1 MRRVSAVNPRLAL
14 PCHCGLGGIPARS
27 KSRKGS
33 VKRDAFTPADAS
45 ALTDESRFTLPE
57 PRLPQTGLVQPCRSL
72 GSSKREPSSPA
83 DASAASNGTRL
94 TQPSRRLSQM
104 RAV

>member
-1 MRRVSAVNPRLAL
+1 MRPSVQPCPSPPLGSPAKTSAGRPNR
-14 PCHCGLGGIPARS
+14 
-27 KSRKGS
+27 RKGS
-33 VKRDAFTPADAS
+33 LKRDAFTPADAS
-45 ALTDESRFTLPE
+45 ALTDESRLALPE
-57 PRLPQTGLVQPCRSL
+57 PRLPQTGRVYPCRSL
-72 GSSKREPSSPA
+72 GCSKREPSSPA

>member
-1 MRRVSAVNPRLAL
+1 MRLPPPLGSPAKTSAGRPNR
-14 PCHCGLGGIPARS
+14 
-27 KSRKGS
+27 RKGS
-33 VKRDAFTPADAS
+33 VKRDAFNPADAS
-45 ALTDESRFTLPE
+45 AITDESRLALPRA
-57 PRLPQTGLVQPCRSL
+57 RLPQTGRVYPCRSL
-72 GSSKREPSSPA
+72 GCSKREPSSPA